1 MWEGYAFTL
10 SVLHSVNRRRV
21 FFRLHMAINACI
33 RKGRGVHDLH
43 PPLLVHLEELC
54 QRAVC
59 TSFLN
64 CYLSFPQAY
73 GSLSSKEEM
82 MLFNVIEEHKSSLLV
97 PGGRG
102 SELDWFPWLRFIMRD
117 VHNELMK
124 IVNSHW
130 FVFDSLLQRKK
141 VSKLKL

>member
-1 MWEGYAFTL
+1 
-10 SVLHSVNRRRV
+10 
-21 FFRLHMAINACI
+21 MAYIAPPRTSI
-33 RKGRGVHDLH
+33 GTMPARGVHFIFELH
-43 PPLLVHLEELC
+43 I
-54 QRAVC
+54 
-59 TSFLN
+59 
-64 CYLSFPQAY
+64 SFPQAY
-73 GSLSSKEEM
+73 GSLSSKDEM

-141 VSKLKL
+141 VS